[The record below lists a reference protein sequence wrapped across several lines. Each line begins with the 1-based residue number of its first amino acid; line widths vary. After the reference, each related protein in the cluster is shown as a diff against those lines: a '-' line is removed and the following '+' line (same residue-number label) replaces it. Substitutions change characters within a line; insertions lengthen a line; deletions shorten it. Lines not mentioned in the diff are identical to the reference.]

1 MKILTV
7 IGARPQFI
15 KAAPFSKAIR
25 QYFNEVIVHT
35 GQHYDENMSNIFFN
49 EMGIPKPDYNLEI
62 GSGRHGKQTGEMLIA
77 LEEVMLKEKPDYVVV
92 FGDTNSTIAA
102 ALAAAKLHIPIGHI
116 EAGLR
121 SFNRNMPEEINR
133 IATDVLSSQLFCPTD
148 HAVELLKHEGIV
160 KEVYQCGDIMYD
172 AMLHFLPI
180 AEEKSTIFN
189 NLNLQPSLYE
199 LRQAGNLNLNLNLNL
214 KSNDYYLFT
223 MHRPENTDHPERI
236 KSIFKGLEA
245 CNKPIIYPVHPRMRS
260 VLEKPEIKEYVNKVS
275 NLHIIDPVGYLDMI
289 QLEKHAKKII
299 TDSGGMQKEAFFVKT
314 PCITIRDESEWV
326 ETVDL
331 GYNIIV
337 GADTAKIQDAI
348 ENFNP
353 KHDVNNPY
361 GKGDSAKIM
370 TQKIVSYLN
379 VKK

>member
-133 IATDVLSSQLFCPTD
+133 IATDVLSSQLFCPTSN
-148 HAVELLKHEGIV
+148 AVDLLSKEGIT
-160 KEVYQCGDIMYD
+160 KEVHACGDIMYD

-180 AEEKSTIFN
+180 AEKKSGI
-189 NLNLQPSLYE
+189 LDK
-199 LRQAGNLNLNLNLNL
+199 LNLND
-214 KSNDYYLFT
+214 NDFYLFT
-223 MHRPENTDHPERI
+223 MHRPENTDHPKRI
-236 KSIFKGLEA
+236 KDIFMGLEA
-245 CNKPIIYPVHPRMRS
+245 CEGPIIYPVHPRMRS
-260 VLEKPEIKEYVNKVS
+260 VLEKPEIQEFVKKMT
-275 NLHIIDPVGYLDMI
+275 NLVLIDPVGYLDMI
-289 QLEKHAKKII
+289 ALEKAAYKII

-337 GADTAKIQDAI
+337 GADTLKIQDAI